1 MYTDPSPAKPAKPLK
16 RRPLGGKTMNLT
28 NNDIEK
34 GYWYHLKEPEFP
46 PEVISY
52 PKEYS
57 GGSKLCLACTQ
68 LDIKRSEQIKLSKEW
83 CELLPTFTNLQF
95 IWFYSRVTQDLFDA
109 VCDNPNIVG
118 FYTKWSGNAIT
129 DISKL
134 EKLQKLRYLH
144 MGSCTSLD
152 NIDVFMKMNQLIVLE
167 IENFKKISDISVLSG
182 MKQLEGLGVMG
193 DIWTTQ
199 RVNSLEPISK
209 LTNLRYLLLQ
219 NLRSNDKTLAS
230 LVSLKQL
237 IRLDAPFWFPK
248 EDFKLLRESLPNL
261 KYGSP
266 LDTEILR
273 YFGKY

>member
-1 MYTDPSPAKPAKPLK
+1 VHSREDKLN

-28 NNDIEK
+28 NTDIEK
-34 GYWYHLKEPEFP
+34 GFWYHLKEPEFP

-68 LDIKRSEQIKLSKEW
+68 LDIKQSEQIKLRQEW

-95 IWFYSRVTQDLFDA
+95 LWFYSRVTQDLFDA

-134 EKLQKLRYLH
+134 EKLKKLRYLH
-144 MGSCTSLD
+144 MGSCTSLT
-152 NIDVFMKMNQLIVLE
+152 NIDVFMKMDQLIVLE

-182 MKQLEGLGVMG
+182 LNQLEGLGVMG
-193 DIWTTQ
+193 DMWTTP
-199 RVNSLEPISK
+199 VVDSLKPISE
-209 LTNLRYLLLQ
+209 LTNLRYLFLTALKSKDETLLP
-219 NLRSNDKTLAS
+219 LLK
-230 LVSLKQL
+230 LKQL
-237 IRLDAPFWFPK
+237 ESLHTSYRWPK
-248 EDFKLLRESLPNL
+248 KEFQLLRDNLPNL
-261 KYGSP
+261 RFGSP
-266 LDTEILR
+266 LELELIDR
-273 YFGKY
+273 FGKMK